1 MIESRISIDKLI
13 EFVRQGG
20 RVKTGVDVYDNNG
33 TLLLAKDVMVDKTK
47 PLKIRW
53 KKLVSPCSKTK

>member
-13 EFVRQGG
+13 EVVRQGG
-20 RVKTGVDVYDNNG
+20 RVKTGVDVYDSTG

-47 PLKIRW
+47 TTGNRPG
-53 KKLVSPCSKTK
+53 TMA